1 MSTPFGKF
9 FSRSQ
14 ALLGNVIFAWLSCL
28 VCVSSLAAEE
38 PIQLRER
45 FFSGYEYH
53 VSTRVDLSGTLTLP
67 PPLSS
72 PGTEGDKGG
81 GKPAPKPLSV
91 RGSSAIEYDERIL
104 DVGQD
109 GQVRKTVR
117 LCRRTDFRRTIGDR
131 LQENSLR
138 PEVRRLVLLRYQNK
152 EVPFSPD
159 GPLMWGEIDLV
170 RTDVFTPALA
180 GLLAG
185 HPVSLGD
192 RWSATQ
198 SAIQELTDL
207 ERIDEGSLE
216 CRLEQFTRVEKRRH
230 ARISFRGTLRGANED
245 GPNRQELEGY
255 FFFDLESNHLSY
267 LYLQGKHFLLD
278 KDGKEV
284 GRIEGRFVLTRQANT
299 RVADLSET
307 ALKGVVMEPNADNT
321 LLLYDNADLGV
332 RFLYPRRWHV
342 ASVRGNQV
350 ALDSADG
357 SGLLLTLESLARV
370 PTGARFLTESREWLT
385 KQQAQL
391 LRIEPPRTIRASP
404 VLEHFALEM
413 EMGKQKFVM
422 DYYVTRQSNGG
433 ATLAARLLPNDLA
446 ALQKEVERIALS
458 VVVTREQA
466 NR

>member
-1 MSTPFGKF
+1 MSTSFCKY
-9 FSRSQ
+9 R
-14 ALLGNVIFAWLSCL
+14 LLVTSCMSFL
-28 VCVSSLAAEE
+28 ACVSSLAAEE

-45 FFSGYEYH
+45 FAAGYEYH

-67 PPLSS
+67 A
-72 PGTEGDKGG
+72 EKDK
-81 GKPAPKPLSV
+81 PEPKPLSV

-104 DVGQD
+104 EMGQD

-117 LCRRTDFRRTIGDR
+117 LCRRTDFRRTVADR
-131 LQENSLR
+131 PQENSLR
-138 PEVRRLVLLRYQNK
+138 PEVRRLILLRYQNK

-159 GPLMWGEIDLV
+159 GPLMWGEIDLI
-170 RTDVFTPALA
+170 RTDVFTPALT

-216 CRLEQFTRVEKRRH
+216 CRLEQITNIEKRRH
-230 ARISFRGTLRGANED
+230 ARVSFRGTLRGANED

-267 LYLQGKHFLLD
+267 LYLQGKHSLLD

-284 GRIEGRFVLTRQANT
+284 GRIEGRFVLTRQANI
-299 RVADLSET
+299 RSPDLSET
-307 ALKGVVMEPNADNT
+307 ALKGVVTEPNPDNT

-342 ASVRGNQV
+342 ASVRGSQV
-350 ALDSADG
+350 TLDSADG
-357 SGLLLTLESLARV
+357 SGILLTLESLARA
-370 PTGARFLTESREWLT
+370 PNGQRFLAESREWLG
-385 KQQAQL
+385 KQQARL
-391 LRIEPPRTIRASP
+391 LRIEPPRTVRTSP
-404 VLEHFALEM
+404 VLERFSLEA
-413 EMGKQKFVM
+413 EMGKEKFVM
-422 DYYVTRQSNGG
+422 DYYVTRQTNGA
-433 ATLAARLLPNDLA
+433 ATVAARLLPRDLA
-446 ALQKEVERIALS
+446 VLQKEVERIAFS
-458 VVVTREQA
+458 VVVTREQTED
-466 NR
+466 RK

>member
-1 MSTPFGKF
+1 MSAPFRKCHF
-9 FSRSQ
+9 HV
-14 ALLGNVIFAWLSCL
+14 AAWLSCL
-28 VCVSSLAAEE
+28 ICAASPAAEG

-45 FFSGYEYH
+45 FSAGYEYH

-67 PPLSS
+67 
-72 PGTEGDKGG
+72 TEKG
-81 GKPAPKPLSV
+81 KPLSV

-104 DVGQD
+104 DMAKD
-109 GQVRKTVR
+109 GQVRKTIR
-117 LCRRTDFRRTIGDR
+117 LCRRTDFRRTVGDQQ
-131 LQENSLR
+131 QENALR
-138 PEVRRLVLLRYQNK
+138 PAVRRLILLRYQNK

-159 GPLMWGEIDLV
+159 GPLSWGEIDLI

-185 HPVSLGD
+185 HPVNLGD

-216 CRLEQFTRVEKRRH
+216 CRLEQFTTVEKRRY
-230 ARISFRGTLRGANED
+230 ARISFRGTLRGSNED

-267 LYLQGKHFLLD
+267 LYLHGKHLLLD

-299 RVADLSET
+299 RSPDLSEAT
-307 ALKGVVMEPNADNT
+307 LKGVATEPNADNT
-321 LLLYDNADLGV
+321 LLLYDNTDLGV

-342 ASVRGNQV
+342 ASVRGSQV

-357 SGLLLTLESLARV
+357 SGLLMTLEPPARA
-370 PTGARFLTESREWLT
+370 PTGARFLAESRDWLD
-385 KQQAQL
+385 KQKARL
-391 LRIEPPRTIRASP
+391 LRIEPPRTVRSSP
-404 VLEHFALEM
+404 VLEHFALET
-413 EMGKQKFVM
+413 EMGQQKFVM
-422 DYYVTRQSNGG
+422 DYYVTRQKNGG
-433 ATLAARLLPNDLA
+433 ATLAARLLPRDLA

-458 VVVTREQA
+458 VAVTREQVDKPA
-466 NR
+466 R